1 MIKYNDQKDDFSQIF
16 LFVGKRYI
24 FKKRVNPLTNKTQ
37 VVFKLFIFKDT
48 QIQNIGKD
56 SKRAKLCQEVNV
68 QIQLDN

>member
-1 MIKYNDQKDDFSQIF
+1 MIFHKFFYLWVKDIYIF
-16 LFVGKRYI
+16 L
-24 FKKRVNPLTNKTQ
+24 KRVNPLTNKTQ

-56 SKRAKLCQEVNV
+56 SKQAELCQVVKV

>member
-24 FKKRVNPLTNKTQ
+24 KKKRVNPLTNKTQ

-48 QIQNIGKD
+48 QIQNIGMD
-56 SKRAKLCQEVNV
+56 NKRAELCQEVNV

>member
-24 FKKRVNPLTNKTQ
+24 KKKRVNPLTNKTQ

-56 SKRAKLCQEVNV
+56 NKRAKLCQEVNV

>member
-1 MIKYNDQKDDFSQIF
+1 MIFHKFFYLWVKDIYF
-16 LFVGKRYI
+16 

-56 SKRAKLCQEVNV
+56 SKQAELCQVVKV

>member
-48 QIQNIGKD
+48 QIQNIGMD
-56 SKRAKLCQEVNV
+56 NKRAELCQEVNV